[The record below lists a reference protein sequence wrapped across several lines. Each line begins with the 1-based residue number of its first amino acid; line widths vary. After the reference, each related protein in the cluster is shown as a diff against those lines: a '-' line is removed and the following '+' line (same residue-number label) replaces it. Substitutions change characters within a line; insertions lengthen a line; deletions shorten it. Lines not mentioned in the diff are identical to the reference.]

1 MDLISQFGFSLWN
14 IPLFKSFP
22 KLVFAFFFFFTYSYY
37 TFYVFYYFLV
47 SM

>member
-14 IPLFKSFP
+14 IPLFKSLP
-22 KLVFAFFFFFTYSYY
+22 KLVFFFFLYTYSYY